1 MLWTFTIHVAY
12 VDSYTQDW
20 QVDSL
25 LTKLLTSEYS
35 RFLQATNP
43 KAYLWDPLLQSCV
56 KGTVGDRTEKTV

>member
-1 MLWTFTIHVAY
+1 MSRGFYLSTHKIV
-12 VDSYTQDW
+12 V
-20 QVDSL
+20 VDSL

-56 KGTVGDRTEKTV
+56 EGTVGDRTEKTV